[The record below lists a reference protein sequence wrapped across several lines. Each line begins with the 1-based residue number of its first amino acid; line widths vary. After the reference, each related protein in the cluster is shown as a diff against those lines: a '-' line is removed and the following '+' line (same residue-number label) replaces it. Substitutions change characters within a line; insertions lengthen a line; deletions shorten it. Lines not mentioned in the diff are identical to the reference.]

1 MIQYSCK
8 KCGKPAEC
16 CFHEVS
22 KGIFEPLCNVC
33 AKEMFPVLVC
43 TDLDKLRQ
51 YAQKAGV

>member
-43 TDLDKLRQ
+43 TDLDKLRH